1 MGEKFKVTAAG
12 LVRPV
17 VLSAD
22 PTAPPEGFFY
32 YNTVSNM
39 YRYYDGAVWHDLGTA
54 NPNLQQ
60 VTTTG
65 NETTNNIVFKG
76 TAKLDLS
83 QTTSATII
91 PVKMYEQA
99 GEPALAA
106 DDLVALWWKT
116 DTSQLFLICRKAGTI
131 KSVELS

>member
-1 MGEKFKVTAAG
+1 MGEKFRVTEGG

-17 VLSAD
+17 VLSTD
-22 PTAPPEGFFY
+22 PNAPPEGFFY

-39 YRYYDGAVWHDLGTA
+39 YRYYDGAVWHDLGTS

-65 NETTNNIVFKG
+65 NETTNNIILKG

-91 PVKMYEQA
+91 PVKMYESETQPA
-99 GEPALAA
+99 IADGE
-106 DDLVALWWKT
+106 VAFWWKPS
-116 DTSQLFLICRKAGTI
+116 TSQQRIIINKGGTVRN
-131 KSVELS
+131 VELTA